1 MIWAK
6 EETLSREEIKEIQTT
21 RLQETVER
29 VYNTV
34 EPYRK
39 KMDEAGIKPENI
51 RGLED
56 LHNLPFTTKQ
66 DMRDNYPFGL
76 FAVPKKD
83 LIDPGG
89 RAGRAPRPGPYR
101 LRRAGRPGPDGPRH
115 AGKGQASSC
124 DRSETD
130 PR

>member
-39 KMDEAGIKPENI
+39 KMDEAGIKPENKMCI
-51 RGLED
+51 RD
-56 LHNLPFTTKQ
+56 
-66 DMRDNYPFGL
+66 
-76 FAVPKKD
+76 
-83 LIDPGG
+83 
-89 RAGRAPRPGPYR
+89 
-101 LRRAGRPGPDGPRH
+101 
-115 AGKGQASSC
+115 SC
-124 DRSETD
+124 R
-130 PR
+130 

>member
-66 DMRDNYPFGL
+66 DMRIIIL
-76 FAVPKKD
+76 WAVRSTKERF
-83 LIDPGG
+83 DPYS
-89 RAGRAPRPGPYR
+89 RVQRYYR
-101 LRRAGRPGPDGPRH
+101 
-115 AGKGQASSC
+115 
-124 DRSETD
+124 
-130 PR
+130 